1 MPDATQWSLPSEL
14 AQAPPRRCAYSPY
27 ERGMNAALVLLLALF
42 IWLPVSGWLA
52 ARSLAALQADGVA
65 VQGVV
70 TDLATHERSM
80 SSRLSSGGTS
90 TSYEVGYEYGG
101 GDGDGSHRRST
112 NVSAAQ
118 YGSLTVGG
126 PVPVLYERGAPAH
139 SALAFETAPFPGLEN
154 VIGLEL
160 LFCALAL
167 FCCIGLW
174 RRNALLRRQK
184 KLLMWG
190 QAARMNMAEKTAP
203 PAPGGARTTL
213 SYSFTDARG
222 ETVAAT
228 AEYSAAAT
236 AAVEACATVLFDPQD
251 SSSHEL
257 YPLRAM
263 RVVV

>member
-1 MPDATQWSLPSEL
+1 MPDAPQWSLPPEL

-27 ERGMNAALVLLLALF
+27 ERGMNAALIVLLALF
-42 IWLPVSGWLA
+42 TWLPVSGWLA

-70 TDLATHERSM
+70 TDLATHERSV

-90 TSYEVGYEYGG
+90 TSYAVGYEYGG
-101 GDGDGSHRRST
+101 GDGSHRRST

-118 YGSLTVGG
+118 YAALTVGG
-126 PVPVLYERGAPAH
+126 PVPVVYERGAPAH
-139 SALAFETAPFPGLEN
+139 SALAFETAPFPGLES
-154 VIGLEL
+154 VLGLEL

-167 FCCIGLW
+167 FCGIGLW

-190 QAARMNMAEKTAP
+190 QAARMNMAAIAAP
-203 PAPGGARTTL
+203 ATPKGAHTL

-222 ETVAAT
+222 ETVSAT
-228 AEYSAAAT
+228 AQYRSAQAAA
-236 AAVEACATVLFDPQD
+236 AAEACATVLFDPQD
-251 SSSHEL
+251 SSCHAP
-257 YPLRAM
+257 YPLRAV
-263 RVVV
+263 RIVV

>member
-154 VIGLEL
+154 VIALEL

-190 QAARMNMAEKTAP
+190 QAARVSIAEAT
-203 PAPGGARTTL
+203 APGGTRGTL
-213 SYSFTDARG
+213 SYSFIDARG
-222 ETVAAT
+222 ETVASTVQCRSPQA
-228 AEYSAAAT
+228 AEAAA
-236 AAVEACATVLFDPQD
+236 ASATVLFDPQD